1 MVPAAVNTAVFEELK
16 GLFTNVHDPDSSALA
31 AEHFV
36 KDIGAL
42 YPAKESPLHK
52 LLQSVPEVMRYSVC
66 DHIRLRLEQAEIVLT
81 DVWHELITADH
92 DIPAHVSYLLL
103 LGCSS
108 SLAALKVTTP
118 ALWDVFLE
126 TANPL
131 FVELGHGCAIAEH
144 MEKAGV
150 EHANHW
156 TCAVGMVLK
165 DIPREHAKE
174 GRDRYLWAARDL
186 FRAGVSCVAA
196 RDAIS
201 QHISSDPMLQKDEK
215 QSAINGMERVFKHD
229 DENASH
235 RVTTFSVLKVRDAVL
250 WVQAFVE
257 AGALNLS
264 DRLGVMNDV
273 VNLKDERL
281 LSDPM
286 FKGSF
291 ERLVTSVCAEVLE
304 DRGKACSDT
313 DFLTLIDACLKCQ
326 LPAVTSEIL
335 TLALTRK
342 GTTLLRFHLC
352 AQDGGKTFLDC
363 LQVLV
368 GQKAEAEV
376 LSLLFDMAGPTLWR
390 NLDARYPDARDFADA
405 VKVAKQL
412 DHPAWKEYVL
422 NRAPRILL

>member
-1 MVPAAVNTAVFEELK
+1 MNVGPTASGGRVAIPVVPAAVDTAVFEELK

-103 LGCSS
+103 LGR

-126 TANPL
+126 TADRL
-131 FVELGHGCAIAEH
+131 LGELGHGCAIAEH

-150 EHANHW
+150 EHAKHW

-186 FRAGVSCVAA
+186 FRHGVTCAA
-196 RDAIS
+196 AKDALC
-201 QHISSDPMLQKDEK
+201 QHISLDPMLQKDEK

-229 DENASH
+229 DEDASH

-257 AGALNLS
+257 AGELNLS

-273 VNLKDERL
+273 VNLKDERDERL

-291 ERLVTSVCAEVLE
+291 ERLVTSVCAEVLK

-313 DFLTLIDACLKCQ
+313 DFLTLIDGVPQ
-326 LPAVTSEIL
+326 MPASGSDIRNTHTGAYKEANN
-335 TLALTRK
+335 LASL
-342 GTTLLRFHLC
+342 
-352 AQDGGKTFLDC
+352 
-363 LQVLV
+363 
-368 GQKAEAEV
+368 
-376 LSLLFDMAGPTLWR
+376 LSLCTGRRKDLPRLLAGSRRSKGGGRGSQRAL
-390 NLDARYPDARDFADA
+390 RYGRTYL
-405 VKVAKQL
+405 V
-412 DHPAWKEYVL
+412 EE
-422 NRAPRILL
+422 PRCALPRCA